1 MRGVGLLKSAILSAV
16 LLCIASNKIQAQGA
30 TIKAA
35 FEADKTISTTDAS
48 VLSFQNKSTG
58 ATGYRWITGDGTV
71 LNNNGNLV
79 WEYSDLGNY
88 KVGLV
93 AYNQAEADTSYV
105 NITVL
110 RGANLGNP
118 LGYPQQENLTP
129 AVSIVEEK

>member
-1 MRGVGLLKSAILSAV
+1 MRGAGLLKSAILSAV
-16 LLCIASNKIQAQGA
+16 LLCIASNKIQAQRPVV
-30 TIKAA
+30 KAS
-35 FEADKTISTTDAS
+35 FDADKTISTTDAS
-48 VLSFQNKSTG
+48 VFTFQNKSTG

-71 LNNNGNLV
+71 LDNNGNLV

-93 AYNQAEADTSYV
+93 AYNQTQADTSYV

-110 RGANLGNP
+110 RGLNLGNP
-118 LGYPQQENLTP
+118 LGYPQQENLVP